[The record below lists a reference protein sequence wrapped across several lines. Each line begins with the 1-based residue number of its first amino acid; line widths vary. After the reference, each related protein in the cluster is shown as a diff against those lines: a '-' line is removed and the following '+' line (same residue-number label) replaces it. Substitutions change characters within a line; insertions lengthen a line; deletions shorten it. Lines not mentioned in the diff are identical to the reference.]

1 MQNAHLYEII
11 SPDNVIK
18 AIEKAMS
25 LNNPFFQGVKID
37 RDILMD
43 SSKPEDKLE
52 CDDDG
57 EDCDS
62 EDDEME
68 KNPARKFQAK
78 RDCNTCLMPQNLET
92 EVVVNSSSSEIKKL
106 PTGDGES
113 ISIAPGE
120 GKIPTNYLRQEHF
133 DVKSFVRHHPTGRFG
148 LHHPRSIR
156 LSDLMYFNQRLL
168 NKDER
173 FSKDPFYVFMSAAYL
188 ERKGLESQISISGL
202 KGVSSSGNGQ
212 ERKIHLRDP
221 YDVFKQIK
229 CTPRFWQNARNELMA
244 KVKQLGAFQIFF
256 TLSCGEMRWIEV
268 FVSVLKRKG
277 YNVHIP
283 SDWNGD
289 DDEILVEGK
298 PLWSFIEEDIQASNH
313 GLLKDYTFLITR
325 IFDARVNSFIKNILM
340 GSGKDKVPI
349 SFYNYRVEFQ
359 VLST

>member
-1 MQNAHLYEII
+1 
-11 SPDNVIK
+11 
-18 AIEKAMS
+18 
-25 LNNPFFQGVKID
+25 
-37 RDILMD
+37 
-43 SSKPEDKLE
+43 
-52 CDDDG
+52 
-57 EDCDS
+57 
-62 EDDEME
+62 
-68 KNPARKFQAK
+68 
-78 RDCNTCLMPQNLET
+78 
-92 EVVVNSSSSEIKKL
+92 
-106 PTGDGES
+106 
-113 ISIAPGE
+113 
-120 GKIPTNYLRQEHF
+120 
-133 DVKSFVRHHPTGRFG
+133 
-148 LHHPRSIR
+148 
-156 LSDLMYFNQRLL
+156 MYFNQRLL

-202 KGVSSSGNGQ
+202 KGVSSSGNVQ